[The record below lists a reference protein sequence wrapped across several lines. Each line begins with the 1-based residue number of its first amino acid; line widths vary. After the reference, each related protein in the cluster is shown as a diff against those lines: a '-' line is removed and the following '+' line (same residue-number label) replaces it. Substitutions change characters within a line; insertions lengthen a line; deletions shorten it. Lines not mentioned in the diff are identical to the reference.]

1 MTCEGYGCSASGII
15 ADGFAKATKLV
26 NYFINGWRSP
36 IQMGSASGGP
46 LSRCKS
52 STEEKLGK
60 EVDPNASQ
68 SFVKS
73 TTVGRNVFEATWLE
87 LRSTE

>member
-1 MTCEGYGCSASGII
+1 MVDSASGII

-26 NYFINGWRSP
+26 NYFINVWRSP
-36 IQMGSASGGP
+36 IQMGSANDGP

-60 EVDPNASQ
+60 REL
-68 SFVKS
+68 VKRVRRLLS
-73 TTVGRNVFEATWLE
+73 TPEECSSKRACAP
-87 LRSTE
+87 S